1 MCRALELR
9 IPTFREILCGN
20 FSRSSMPGNS
30 CLLNFVPQGRPAS
43 NSHPRPR
50 ATQIEVDSLV
60 RMATSRGQVDTRS
73 TATGAYPSNK
83 QTTTNSRPFTGRS
96 RPRTAATT
104 IGVSE
109 DEIICAVSES
119 RGISPTIGLSFVNM
133 STSEAVLCQFT
144 DTQTYART
152 CHKIKVFWPSEI
164 IYMKTA
170 ADSKLLSVI
179 RENLEVDKYDTLMT
193 GTDRRYW
200 SDSTGHE
207 YVQQLAFPDDL
218 ESLKVAIGG
227 NYFAACCFAA
237 VGDM

>member
-1 MCRALELR
+1 
-9 IPTFREILCGN
+9 
-20 FSRSSMPGNS
+20 
-30 CLLNFVPQGRPAS
+30 
-43 NSHPRPR
+43 
-50 ATQIEVDSLV
+50 
-60 RMATSRGQVDTRS
+60 MATSRAQVDTRS
-73 TATGAYPSNK
+73 TATGTYPSNK
-83 QTTTNSRPFTGRS
+83 QTTTNLRPFTSRS

-104 IGVSE
+104 IGVGE
-109 DEIICAVSES
+109 DEIICAISES
-119 RGISPTIGLSFVNM
+119 RGISPTIGLSFVNI

-170 ADSKLLSVI
+170 AGSKLLSVI

-193 GTDRRYW
+193 DTDRRYW

-218 ESLKVAIGG
+218 ESLKVTIGG

-237 VGDM
+237 VGVM